1 MMEEKYKEI
10 ESIKKKNARMRHIIS
25 EFNYFSTEKCNID
38 IVDPEWTQD
47 EQPWLLEQVLENEIS
62 ITPYISPSEQAI
74 VDAKA
79 AEEERIRL
87 ALLADDFR
95 YMLLYLSML

>member
-1 MMEEKYKEI
+1 MEEKCREI
-10 ESIKKKNARMRHIIS
+10 ENTKKKNARMRHIIS
-25 EFNYFSTEKCNID
+25 EFNYFSNEKVNID

-47 EQPWLLEQVLENEIS
+47 EQPWLLEKVLNDELTV
-62 ITPYISPSEQAI
+62 TPYVSPSEQAI
-74 VDAKA
+74 LDAKA

-95 YMLLYLSML
+95 